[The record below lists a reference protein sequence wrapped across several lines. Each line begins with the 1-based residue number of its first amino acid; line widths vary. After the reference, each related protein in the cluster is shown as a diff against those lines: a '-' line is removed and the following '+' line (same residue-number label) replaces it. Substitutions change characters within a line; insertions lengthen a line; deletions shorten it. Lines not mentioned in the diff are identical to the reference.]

1 MEANG
6 APLAGIRVLDL
17 SRVLAGPYCGTLLSM
32 LGADVIK
39 VEDKKG
45 DEAREWPPHGRDLGT
60 PYLAMNMNKK
70 GIVIDLS
77 TKEGQQI
84 VRDLVPHMDVLVE
97 NFKTGTMERFG
108 LSYQAMS
115 EINPRLVY
123 TSISAFGRKGPR
135 AQDLGYEALRQA
147 YSGPMSMT
155 GMPDG
160 EPARCGVSFL
170 DMATGIYSALAT
182 VTALFR
188 REHTGRGGK
197 VDASLLQ
204 TSLGLMSYQ
213 VANFMLDGV
222 VPARLGS
229 AHPMVVP
236 YQAIPTA
243 DGHLF
248 FAAANQNLY
257 ERLCKGLE
265 REDLIADE
273 RFKSNATRVQHRQEL
288 LDILYVEFAK
298 YTTDEL
304 IERFNA
310 TGMPCTRVNSVK
322 ELMEDGQVQ
331 ALGALAQLD
340 DPEYGKLEFAGL
352 PFFLDEGQ
360 GLTIRRAPRLGE
372 HTREILQEIGYDDA
386 RIASLLEK
394 NVVTGQ

>member
-1 MEANG
+1 MESNG
-6 APLAGIRVLDL
+6 LPLAGIRVLDL

-60 PYLAMNMNKK
+60 PYLAMNLNKR
-70 GIVIDLS
+70 GMVIDLQ
-77 TKEGQQI
+77 TEDGKQI
-84 VRDLVPHMDVLVE
+84 VRDLVPRVDVLIE

-108 LSYQAMS
+108 IGYEELRPL
-115 EINPRLVY
+115 NPRLVY
-123 TSISAFGRKGPR
+123 TSISAFGRQGFR
-135 AQDLGYEALRQA
+135 ANDLGYEALLQA

-155 GMPDG
+155 GMADG

-182 VTALFR
+182 VTALFHR
-188 REHTGRGGK
+188 HATGKGMR

-204 TSLGLMSYQ
+204 TALGLMSYQ
-213 VANFMLDGV
+213 VANFLLDGV
-222 VPARLGS
+222 VPSRLGS

-265 REDLIADE
+265 REDLAADE
-273 RFKSNATRVQHRQEL
+273 RFKSNASRVEHREEL
-288 LDILYVEFAK
+288 LAILYEEFAK
-298 YTTDEL
+298 YSTDDL
-304 IERFNA
+304 IARFKA
-310 TGMPCTRVNSVK
+310 SGLPCTRVNNVRD
-322 ELMEDGQVQ
+322 LMEDGQVEQ
-331 ALGALAQLD
+331 LGALVELE
-340 DPEYGKLEFAGL
+340 DPEYGKMRFTGL
-352 PFFLDEGQ
+352 PFKLDGKPGQ
-360 GLTIRRAPRLGE
+360 AVRRAPRLGE
-372 HTREILQEIGYDDA
+372 HTREILQELGYDEA
-386 RIASLLEK
+386 RIGALIDQ
-394 NVVTGQ
+394 NVIVG

>member
-1 MEANG
+1 MESNG
-6 APLAGIRVLDL
+6 LPLAGIRVLDL

-60 PYLAMNMNKK
+60 PYLAMNLNKR
-70 GIVIDLS
+70 GMVIDLQ
-77 TKEGQQI
+77 TEDGRQI
-84 VRDLVPHMDVLVE
+84 VRDLVPRVDVLIE

-108 LSYQAMS
+108 IGYEELRPL
-115 EINPRLVY
+115 NPRLVY
-123 TSISAFGRKGPR
+123 TSISAFGRQGFR
-135 AQDLGYEALRQA
+135 ANDLGYEALLQA

-155 GMPDG
+155 GMADG

-182 VTALFR
+182 VTALFHR
-188 REHTGRGGK
+188 HATGKGMR

-204 TSLGLMSYQ
+204 TALGLMSYQ
-213 VANFMLDGV
+213 VANFLLDGV
-222 VPARLGS
+222 VPSRLGS

-265 REDLIADE
+265 REDLAADE
-273 RFKSNATRVQHRQEL
+273 RFKSNASRVEHREEL
-288 LDILYVEFAK
+288 LAILYEEFAK
-298 YTTDEL
+298 YSTDDL
-304 IERFNA
+304 IARFKA
-310 TGMPCTRVNSVK
+310 SGLPCTRVNNVRD
-322 ELMEDGQVQ
+322 LMEDGQVEQ
-331 ALGALAQLD
+331 LGALVELE
-340 DPEYGKLEFAGL
+340 DPEYGKMRFTGL
-352 PFFLDEGQ
+352 PFKLDGKPGQ
-360 GLTIRRAPRLGE
+360 AVRRAPRLGE
-372 HTREILQEIGYDDA
+372 HTREILQEIGYDEA
-386 RIASLLEK
+386 RIGALIDQ
-394 NVVTGQ
+394 NVIVG

>member
-1 MEANG
+1 MESNG
-6 APLAGIRVLDL
+6 LPLAGIRVLDL

-60 PYLAMNMNKK
+60 PYLAMNLNKR
-70 GIVIDLS
+70 GMVVDLQ
-77 TKEGQQI
+77 TEDGRQI
-84 VRDLVPHMDVLVE
+84 VRDLVPRVDVLIE

-108 LSYQAMS
+108 IGYEELRPL
-115 EINPRLVY
+115 NPRLVY
-123 TSISAFGRKGPR
+123 TSISAFGRQGFR
-135 AQDLGYEALRQA
+135 ANDLGYEALLQA

-155 GMPDG
+155 GMADG

-182 VTALFR
+182 VTALFHR
-188 REHTGRGGK
+188 HATGKGMR

-204 TSLGLMSYQ
+204 TALGLMSYQ
-213 VANFMLDGV
+213 VANFLLDGV
-222 VPARLGS
+222 VPSRIGS

-265 REDLIADE
+265 REDLAGDE
-273 RFKSNATRVQHRQEL
+273 RFKSNASRVEHREEL
-288 LDILYVEFAK
+288 LAILYEEFAK
-298 YTTDEL
+298 YSTDDL
-304 IERFNA
+304 IARFKA
-310 TGMPCTRVNSVK
+310 SGLPCTRVNNVRD
-322 ELMEDGQVQ
+322 LMEDGQVEQ
-331 ALGALAQLD
+331 LGALVELE
-340 DPEYGKLEFAGL
+340 DPEYGKMRFTGL
-352 PFFLDEGQ
+352 PFKLDGKPGQ
-360 GLTIRRAPRLGE
+360 AVRRAPRLGE
-372 HTREILQEIGYDDA
+372 HTREILQELGYDEA
-386 RIASLLEK
+386 RIGALIDQ
-394 NVVTGQ
+394 NVIVG

>member
-1 MEANG
+1 MESNG
-6 APLAGIRVLDL
+6 LPLAGIRVLDL

-32 LGADVIK
+32 LGAEVIK

-45 DEAREWPPHGRDLGT
+45 DEARQWPPHERDLGT
-60 PYLAMNMNKK
+60 PYLAMNLNKK
-70 GIVIDLS
+70 GMVIDLQ
-77 TKEGQQI
+77 TEEGKQI
-84 VRDLVPHMDVLVE
+84 VRDLVPRVDVLIE

-108 LSYQAMS
+108 LSYEALS
-115 EINPRLVY
+115 GINPSLVY
-123 TSISAFGRKGPR
+123 TSISAFGRQGPR
-135 AQDLGYEALRQA
+135 ANDLGYEALLQA

-155 GMPDG
+155 GMAEG

-182 VTALFR
+182 VTALFQR
-188 REHTGRGGK
+188 KNTGAGCR

-213 VANFMLDGV
+213 VANFLQDGV
-222 VPARLGS
+222 VSGRMGS

-273 RFKSNATRVQHRQEL
+273 RFKNNGSRVEHRQEL
-288 LDILYVEFAK
+288 LEILYAEFAK
-298 YTTDEL
+298 YKTGEL
-304 IERFNA
+304 IERFA
-310 TGMPCTRVNSVK
+310 ASGMPCTRVNSVK
-322 ELMEDGQVQ
+322 DLMEDGQVE
-331 ALGALAQLD
+331 ALGALAEVD
-340 DPEYGKLEFAGL
+340 DPEYGKLRFAGL
-352 PFFLDEGQ
+352 PFKLDGRPGQ
-360 GLTIRRAPRLGE
+360 AVRRAPRLGE
-372 HTREILQEIGYDDA
+372 HTREILAELGYDEA
-386 RIASLLEK
+386 RIAALIEQD
-394 NVVTGQ
+394 VVIG

>member
-1 MEANG
+1 MESNG
-6 APLAGIRVLDL
+6 LPLAGIRVLDL

-60 PYLAMNMNKK
+60 PYLAMNLNKR
-70 GIVIDLS
+70 GMVIDLQ
-77 TKEGQQI
+77 TEDGKQI
-84 VRDLVPHMDVLVE
+84 VRDLVPRVDVLIE

-108 LSYQAMS
+108 IGYEELRPL
-115 EINPRLVY
+115 NPRLVY
-123 TSISAFGRKGPR
+123 TSISAFGRQGFR
-135 AQDLGYEALRQA
+135 ANDLGYEALLQA

-155 GMPDG
+155 GMADG

-182 VTALFR
+182 VTALFHR
-188 REHTGRGGK
+188 HATGKGMR

-204 TSLGLMSYQ
+204 TALGLMSYQ
-213 VANFMLDGV
+213 VANFLLDGV
-222 VPARLGS
+222 VPSRLGS

-265 REDLIADE
+265 REDLAGDE
-273 RFKSNATRVQHRQEL
+273 RFKSNASRVEHREEL
-288 LDILYVEFAK
+288 LAILYEEFAK
-298 YTTDEL
+298 YSTDDL
-304 IERFNA
+304 IARFKA
-310 TGMPCTRVNSVK
+310 SGLPCTRVNNVRD
-322 ELMEDGQVQ
+322 LMEDGQVEQ
-331 ALGALAQLD
+331 LGALVELE
-340 DPEYGKLEFAGL
+340 DPEYGKMRFTGL
-352 PFFLDEGQ
+352 PFKLDGKPGQ
-360 GLTIRRAPRLGE
+360 AVRRAPRLGE
-372 HTREILQEIGYDDA
+372 HTREILQEIGYDEA
-386 RIASLLEK
+386 RIGALIDQ
-394 NVVTGQ
+394 NVIVG